1 MSNGFSNPCLI
12 NQRAIKTKG
21 LRPAV
26 DAEQVQPK
34 WTTQFEELEEPR
46 GLQGR
51 EHAFLS
57 IMLIAIK
64 RHHWRSDGGENCMR
78 RATKFG

>member
-1 MSNGFSNPCLI
+1 MSNGFSSPTE
-12 NQRAIKTKG
+12 QRSRQRKG

-26 DAEQVQPK
+26 DAEQVQQQ
-34 WTTQFEELEEPR
+34 WLSQFEELEDPR

-57 IMLIAIK
+57 IRPLQK
-64 RHHWRSDGGENCMR
+64 YSNVD
-78 RATKFG
+78 